1 MAKMGELKR
10 AAQMVGVPS
19 TTLRQHG
26 WKSASPAR
34 VQAVADDLPDWLI
47 AARENRC
54 KKRARQRRRR
64 EQQSTARRVGIAVR
78 AVKQRHITPADV
90 VGLRAGPPDGLVA
103 GQQRQQAHIEREAK
117 DEVCRERT
125 DALITSVDEVWCPEF
140 KRATTDNEVEAIDA
154 RWAPEVGRAKREARR
169 LVDELWPEQVRA
181 RIDREREAAHAAG
194 VYRATQLVR
203 RARGSADG

>member
-10 AAQMVGVPS
+10 AAQMLGVTS
-19 TTLRQHG
+19 TTLRQYG
-26 WKSASPAR
+26 WKTASAAR
-34 VQAVADDLPDWLI
+34 VQAVTDDPPDWLI
-47 AARENRC
+47 AAGENRC

-78 AVKQRHITPADV
+78 AGKERHIKPADV
-90 VGLRAGPPDGLVA
+90 VGLRA
-103 GQQRQQAHIEREAK
+103 EREAK
-117 DEVCRERT
+117 DELCRQLT
-125 DALITSVDEVWCPEF
+125 DALITSVDEVWFPELQ
-140 KRATTDNEVEAIDA
+140 RATTDNEVEAIDA
-154 RWAPEVGRAKREARR
+154 RWAPEVGRAKREVRR

-203 RARGSADG
+203 RALGSADG